1 MLPGLEVWKWASH
14 TPRWYP
20 KWCLTWWKSLSFG
33 VTSRRCL
40 LPCSARGAGLFLQAW
55 LCWWPLANITFFQV
69 KSNDTTQHEP
79 MLARQKKEF
88 APYLLQ
94 GNMCCLKFQN
104 EQFVLGILL
113 SLFRTVEAKSPSH
126 LTVKLMILDLFKGI
140 FYFLPW

>member
-1 MLPGLEVWKWASH
+1 M
-14 TPRWYP
+14 
-20 KWCLTWWKSLSFG
+20 F
-33 VTSRRCL
+33 
-40 LPCSARGAGLFLQAW
+40 SARGRIILAGVIVLVAVGQHYLFSGEKQW
-55 LCWWPLANITFFQV
+55 Y
-69 KSNDTTQHEP
+69 TQHEP

-88 APYLLQ
+88 APYFLQ

-126 LTVKLMILDLFKGI
+126 LTVKLMILALFKGI